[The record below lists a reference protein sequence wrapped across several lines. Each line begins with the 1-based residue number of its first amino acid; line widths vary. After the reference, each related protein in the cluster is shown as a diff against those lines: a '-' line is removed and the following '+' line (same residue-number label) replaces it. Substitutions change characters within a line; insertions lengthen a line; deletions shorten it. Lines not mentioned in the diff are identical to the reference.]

1 MYMYYLL
8 GHRLMDS
15 QELDPIQKDIVA
27 KNTYILALDGDI
39 DFQVMKRTHFLHF
52 HVEKSFSLVIS
63 T

>member
-15 QELDPIQKDIVA
+15 QELKNKEQKDIVA

-39 DFQVMKRTHFLHF
+39 DFQVMKRTHFFYTLWKK
-52 HVEKSFSLVIS
+52 VDIG
-63 T
+63 

>member
-39 DFQVMKRTHFLHF
+39 DFQVMKRTHFFYTLWKK
-52 HVEKSFSLVIS
+52 VDIG
-63 T
+63 